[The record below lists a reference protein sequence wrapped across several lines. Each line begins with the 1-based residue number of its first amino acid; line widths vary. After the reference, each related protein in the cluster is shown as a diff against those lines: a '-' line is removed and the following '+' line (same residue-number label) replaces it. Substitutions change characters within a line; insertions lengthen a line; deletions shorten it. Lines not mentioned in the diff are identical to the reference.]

1 MVQPFDVAWQRTD
14 GLDLRDDALLR
25 DSKQDAGRGELGLTV
40 QPGVHVAQ
48 RAPRSALETVD
59 AGHRAVVQPFDVR
72 GSGPMASALASLWPW
87 RSRWMNCPPV
97 ICPVLSV
104 AMAIRALRPG

>member
-25 DSKQDAGRGELGLTV
+25 DSKQDAGRGESGLTV

-48 RAPRSALETVD
+48 RAPSPCALLARPPDLLV
-59 AGHRAVVQPFDVR
+59 RR
-72 GSGPMASALASLWPW
+72 GSGIGD
-87 RSRWMNCPPV
+87 RGIV
-97 ICPVLSV
+97 GVE
-104 AMAIRALRPG
+104 G